1 MTEKRFSQADLEQ
14 LPSRYRAHLC
24 NTLPGFKSLN
34 LIGTQNAEGVNN
46 LGIFTQVFHVGS
58 NPSLIG
64 ILFRPHTVRRDTL
77 ENILEHKHFTLNHVH
92 ESFYQKAH
100 QTAAKYEANESE
112 FEGVGLTPEFTPD
125 IKAPYVK
132 ESQVKIGLELA
143 DRVDISINN
152 TVLIIGRTLEV
163 RVPEEH
169 IKEDGY
175 LDLAAIG
182 SITCTDVDAYHSVNK
197 LARMAYAK
205 PDTDPTELPENLF

>member
-1 MTEKRFSQADLEQ
+1 MAEKRFSRSDLEQ

-34 LIGTQNAEGVNN
+34 LIGTQSEAGVNN

-58 NPSLIG
+58 NPSMIG

-77 ENILEHKHFTLNHVH
+77 ENILSQKHFTLNHVH
-92 ESFYQKAH
+92 ESIYKQAH
-100 QTAAKYEANESE
+100 QTAAKYEADESE
-112 FEGVGLTPEFTPD
+112 FDAVGLTPEFTD
-125 IKAPYVK
+125 AVKAPYVK
-132 ESQVKIGLELA
+132 ESRVKIGLELA
-143 DRVDISINN
+143 QRIDIELNG
-152 TVLIIGRTLEV
+152 TVLIIGKTLEV
-163 RVPEEH
+163 MVPEEH

-182 SITCTDVDAYHSVNK
+182 SITCTDIDAYHSVNK

-205 PDTDPTELPENLF
+205 PDTDPTELPQNLF